1 MKVEDAG
8 YDEYMKGTALYLLSR
23 LIIVHQNLGVMLFI
37 LSGEAIV
44 DLEQRREQSDD
55 ISLMF

>member
-8 YDEYMKGTALYLLSR
+8 HGDEYMKGSTLNLLPH
-23 LIIVHQNLGVMLFI
+23 LIIIHQNLDVMLFI
-37 LSGEAIV
+37 LSGKAI
-44 DLEQRREQSDD
+44 DFEQRREQSDD

>member
-8 YDEYMKGTALYLLSR
+8 YDEYMKGTTLYLLSR

-37 LSGEAIV
+37 LSGEAI
-44 DLEQRREQSDD
+44 DLEQRREQSDN